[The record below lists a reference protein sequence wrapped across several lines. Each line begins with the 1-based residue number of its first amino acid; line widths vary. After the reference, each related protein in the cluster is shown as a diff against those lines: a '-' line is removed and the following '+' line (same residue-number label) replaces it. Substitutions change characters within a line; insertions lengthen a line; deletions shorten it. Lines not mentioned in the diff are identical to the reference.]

1 MQYRLVFLK
10 EAEKAKAAL
19 DGKKALGKKI
29 VVDWAR
35 FDPASKTN
43 VRPFRVLCITHTAIH
58 LTGGLC
64 IRDLGSQSC
73 V

>member
-1 MQYRLVFLK
+1 MRALLFITSLVSLHVEHVYLK

-35 FDPASKTN
+35 FDPATKTN
-43 VRPFRVLCITHTAIH
+43 VRPYRYVLC
-58 LTGGLC
+58 
-64 IRDLGSQSC
+64 
-73 V
+73 

>member
-1 MQYRLVFLK
+1 MWVLK

-35 FDPASKTN
+35 IDPATKKNASHTIS
-43 VRPFRVLCITHTAIH
+43 VLY
-58 LTGGLC
+58 LC
-64 IRDLGSQSC
+64 M
-73 V
+73 

>member
-1 MQYRLVFLK
+1 MYVYSCEIVYMCANVSLK

-35 FDPASKTN
+35 FDPASKKN
-43 VRPFRVLCITHTAIH
+43 VRL
-58 LTGGLC
+58 
-64 IRDLGSQSC
+64 
-73 V
+73 